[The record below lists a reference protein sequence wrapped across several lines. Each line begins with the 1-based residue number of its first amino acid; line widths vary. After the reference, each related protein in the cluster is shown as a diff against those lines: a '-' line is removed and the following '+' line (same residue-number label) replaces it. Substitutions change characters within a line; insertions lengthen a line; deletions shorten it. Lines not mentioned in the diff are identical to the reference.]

1 MTYCGRRMLAIR
13 SQKITRVG
21 TRTYGDEQVGHLSLV
36 LLPRIAI
43 LLPTPLD
50 VPHGAVR
57 DHAAEE
63 DGVEPGEGA
72 AEPRDQAPADGE
84 EGIAGVVQLAGLAV
98 PAVDEEAV
106 PRGGGDLAR
115 VLDGLP
121 RDLGERVALGVGA
134 ALHGPEAVLLA
145 VAAVP
150 DPVDEEVRDVQ
161 AGQEGAVPAVLVGGV
176 VGQVDDA
183 VAVGERDARHV
194 PEDEHEPPLL
204 VVHVPGR
211 DDQLLA
217 LAARVG
223 VQPVRHHQEHDL
235 ARHVAVLLVLPHGI
249 ADAEQQ
255 QDVPG

>member
-1 MTYCGRRMLAIR
+1 MTYCSKVMSASRSHTLRREPN
-13 SQKITRVG
+13 
-21 TRTYGDEQVGHLSLV
+21 TRTYGDEQVRHLSLI

-43 LLPTPLD
+43 LLPAPLD
-50 VPHGAVR
+50 VPHGAMCN
-57 DHAAEE
+57 HAAEE
-63 DGVEPGEGA
+63 DGVEPREGA
-72 AEPRDQAPADGE
+72 AEARDEAPADGE

-98 PAVDEEAV
+98 PAIDEEAV

-121 RDLGERVALGVGA
+121 GDLGERVALGVGA

-161 AGQEGAVPAVLVGGV
+161 ADQEGAIPAVLVGGV
-176 VGQVDDA
+176 VGEVDDA

-194 PEDEHEPPLL
+194 PEDEHEPPFL

-211 DDQLLA
+211 DDELLA

-235 ARHVAVLLVLPHGI
+235 ARHVAVLLVLAHGI
-249 ADAEQQ
+249 AHAE
-255 QDVPG
+255 